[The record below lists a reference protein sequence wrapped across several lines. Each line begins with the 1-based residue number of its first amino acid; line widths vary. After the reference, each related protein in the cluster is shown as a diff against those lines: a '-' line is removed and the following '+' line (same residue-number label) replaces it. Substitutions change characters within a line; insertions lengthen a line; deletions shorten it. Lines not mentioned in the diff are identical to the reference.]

1 MFPCLPPATG
11 RQNKWSVA
19 APCFWQALWEIT
31 KRNEWPC
38 LVFIYLLIHSH
49 LFIPFRILYI
59 LLHWFIFY
67 PSFISHSS
75 FFFILWFISNLW
87 LLTVF
92 PFLLFIN
99 SFVSSFF
106 HSFFPF
112 VSSFYPVFSL
122 FSFLNFSLHCLFF
135 SFPFFILPSFMTFFY
150 CFLHFIVS
158 HHLFS
163 FIHSFLLVF
172 FAFFPPP
179 SLLCLTWCHSVAH
192 FYREIDMTRHW
203 VCRYFWNVVTMNLD
217 KNVYDRRHQDV
228 FFIWKRV
235 WYCSVGNIFRSRT
248 FSFCPSQRINVRWWD
263 RHWIYSN
270 TIYFALNTTDI
281 LCDKPIE
288 ALKKNELHFYL
299 EVCLLLTKYDFNE

>member
-1 MFPCLPPATG
+1 MLVLLHFICLIRFVKKLICFPVCRQRPDDKTSGQWLRRVFDRLSGKLPNAMNDHVLYLFICL
-11 RQNKWSVA
+11 
-19 APCFWQALWEIT
+19 F
-31 KRNEWPC
+31 
-38 LVFIYLLIHSH
+38 SH

-179 SLLCLTWCHSVAH
+179 SLLCLT
-192 FYREIDMTRHW
+192 
-203 VCRYFWNVVTMNLD
+203 
-217 KNVYDRRHQDV
+217 
-228 FFIWKRV
+228 
-235 WYCSVGNIFRSRT
+235 
-248 FSFCPSQRINVRWWD
+248 
-263 RHWIYSN
+263 
-270 TIYFALNTTDI
+270 
-281 LCDKPIE
+281 
-288 ALKKNELHFYL
+288 
-299 EVCLLLTKYDFNE
+299 